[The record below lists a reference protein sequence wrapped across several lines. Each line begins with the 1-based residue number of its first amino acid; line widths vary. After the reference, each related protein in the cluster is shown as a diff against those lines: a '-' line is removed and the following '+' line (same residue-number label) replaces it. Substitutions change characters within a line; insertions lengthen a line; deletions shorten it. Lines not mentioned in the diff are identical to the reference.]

1 MSDPTPSKPIFKLEP
16 WNRGLPDEQLL
27 KDLKRVSA
35 ELDRGTVTYDEY
47 DSHGQF
53 CSATLERRFGGWNR
67 ALETAGLIISKVQG
81 LSKENFFE
89 NLEAVWVRLGRQP
102 RRAEMIRPL
111 SSISKS
117 AYEQRFGTWRKALEE
132 FVEWVNSET
141 CDINHNK
148 PLPASKQMRPSPR
161 FPSLRL
167 KFLVMRRDRFACC
180 HCGKSPSQN
189 PGIQLHID
197 HIVPSSKGGTTILDN
212 LQTLCQSCNIGKSD
226 LNNSNGG

>member
-27 KDLKRVSA
+27 QDLKRVAA
-35 ELDRGTVTYDEY
+35 ELGRGTVTYDEY

-53 CSATLERRFGGWNR
+53 CSATLEKRFGGWNR
-67 ALETAGLIISKVQG
+67 ALETAGLNISKVQG
-81 LSKENFFE
+81 LLKENFFE
-89 NLEAVWVRLGRQP
+89 NLEAVWVRFGRQP

-141 CDINHNK
+141 SDTNHNK
-148 PLPASKQMRPSPR
+148 DLPAPKQVRPSPR

-167 KFLVMRRDRFACC
+167 KFLVMRRDRFTCC

-197 HIVPSSKGGTTILDN
+197 HIVPSSKGGTTILEN

-226 LNNSNGG
+226 LSNTNGG